1 MKNEEVDEF
10 TKETNVSL
18 VVSEPI
24 AKSTDQIKKPAKS
37 NITSKPPKKE
47 TGSTPNDNYLPN
59 LLIAEELDI
68 EGVKK
73 MTEKGNKVAMLGE
86 MGCNL
91 FYSSVSL

>member
-1 MKNEEVDEF
+1 MARKMTKVEESI
-10 TKETNVSL
+10 KES
-18 VVSEPI
+18 SEKI
-24 AKSTDQIKKPAKS
+24 EKVKK
-37 NITSKPPKKE
+37 IVKKRSSE
-47 TGSTPNDNYLPN
+47 IEDPE
-59 LLIAEELDI
+59 LIPEELDI